1 MKRRCKRVG
10 NEPGYGSPD
19 DDRMIHG
26 TTPRSDTC
34 PGAGSGLRA
43 TAMKWSV
50 TPRGTLILLHGN
62 PIRDHCRI
70 DLILGIGVGNM
81 Y

>member
-1 MKRRCKRVG
+1 MSTGTNAGLTHPIEDRLDPSGNERRCKRVG

-43 TAMKWSV
+43 TAMKRSV
-50 TPRGTLILLHGN
+50 TPRGTLSL
-62 PIRDHCRI
+62 PPD
-70 DLILGIGVGNM
+70 
-81 Y
+81 